1 MRACPPLPTS
11 TIDPLR
17 LRDQEKESLGQAV
30 VSDVTRHRVLVYSPW
45 HAYRFFSCFFSF
57 YHRQLDTLLIRKLV
71 SHVQF

>member
-30 VSDVTRHRVLVYSPW
+30 VS
-45 HAYRFFSCFFSF
+45 CFFSF

>member
-17 LRDQEKESLGQAV
+17 LRDREKESLGQAV
-30 VSDVTRHRVLVYSPW
+30 VSDITRHRVLVYSPW
-45 HAYRFFSCFFSF
+45 HAYPFFSF